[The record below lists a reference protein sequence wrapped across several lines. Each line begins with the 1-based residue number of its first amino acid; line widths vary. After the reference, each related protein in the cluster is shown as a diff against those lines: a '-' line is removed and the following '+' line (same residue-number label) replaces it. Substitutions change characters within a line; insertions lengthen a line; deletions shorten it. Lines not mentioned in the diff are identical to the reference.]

1 MLFDEDTPFEL
12 ISALRPDV
20 LVKGSDYTID
30 NVVGADVVQQGGGRV
45 YLARLVDGCSTTG
58 IVRKIDNQRDVT

>member
-1 MLFDEDTPFEL
+1 M
-12 ISALRPDV
+12 
-20 LVKGSDYTID
+20 KGSDYTID

>member
-1 MLFDEDTPFEL
+1 
-12 ISALRPDV
+12 
-20 LVKGSDYTID
+20 
-30 NVVGADVVQQGGGRV
+30 VVGADVVQQGGGRV